1 MTVLLAVFTIVFGE
15 LVPKT
20 LALAFPER
28 FALAVSRPIDVIGRI
43 LAPLVALLTGMTRAV
58 TRPFGA
64 DRRGRARS
72 PPRSSG

>member
-1 MTVLLAVFTIVFGE
+1 MLLAWFTIIFAE

-28 FALAVSRPIDVIGRI
+28 FALAVSRPIDFIGRI
-43 LAPLVALLTGMTRAV
+43 LAPLVALLTGVTRAV

-64 DRRGRARS
+64 TSRRRARS
-72 PPRSSG
+72 PPRSSA